1 MASSYGK
8 MFVNAIL
15 GAIAGQWVATI
26 KTEVEIVKV
35 ELKYKSRQLGAGVGL
50 VAAAAI
56 LAFWMLAVLIAAA
69 VLGLS
74 NVVSPWLAA
83 LIVAGGLLFWI
94 LVFGLWGAAK
104 IKKNKD
110 IFPAASIERIKDSF

>member
-1 MASSYGK
+1 MASPGK

-26 KTEVEIVKV
+26 KTEVEIIKV
-35 ELKYKSRQLGAGVGL
+35 EVKYKSKQLGAGAAL
-50 VAAAAI
+50 IIVAGMI
-56 LAFWMLAVLIAAA
+56 AFWMFAVLIAAA

-83 LIVAGGLLFWI
+83 LIVAGILLFWI
-94 LVFGLWGAAK
+94 LVFGLWGFFK
-104 IKKNKD
+104 IKKNYD
-110 IFPAASIERIKDSF
+110 LIPEASIQRIKDSF